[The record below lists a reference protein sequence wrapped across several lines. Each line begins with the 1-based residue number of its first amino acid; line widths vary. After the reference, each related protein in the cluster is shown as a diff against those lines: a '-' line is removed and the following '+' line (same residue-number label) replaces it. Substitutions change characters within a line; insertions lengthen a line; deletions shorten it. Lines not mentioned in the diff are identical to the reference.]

1 MRTAGKSANTASI
14 SKPPENLILKMIT
27 TPIEISEAKN
37 RLPIPKLWTIL
48 NLNGDP
54 PPHDGVCRSPFRDDS
69 TPSFSI
75 YANGTRFKDH
85 GTGEGGDAIAFYAIA
100 RGIDN
105 REAFQEFLQLADQT
119 A

>member
-1 MRTAGKSANTASI
+1 MNI
-14 SKPPENLILKMIT
+14 SQIT
-27 TPIEISEAKN
+27 ISEAKD
-37 RLPIPKLWTIL
+37 RLSIPALWRMMSL
-48 NLNGDP
+48 PGEP
-54 PPHDGVCRSPFRDDS
+54 PVRDGAYRSPFREDS

-85 GTGEGGDAIAFYAIA
+85 GTGEAGDAIQFLALA

-105 REAFQEFLQLADQT
+105 REACRDFLDLAEHY